1 MSAEKDWQVMAIY
14 IVGVTGGSGAPYARR
29 LLQALLGMGHGVKL
43 VASASGEKVMEV
55 EEGLRLSGTVAERER
70 QWKAFLRPNPPSAS
84 SGRAL
89 APFPFREGGIVP
101 HPRPLPKGEGAVGEL
116 ELFAPDDVGASIAS
130 GSYPSKAMVIVPCSM
145 GTLGRIAA
153 GASSNLVERAADV
166 MLKERRQL
174 ILAPRETPLSRI
186 HLRNMLAVTEAGAEV
201 LPAMPGFY
209 HHPKSVDDL
218 VDFIVG
224 RILDRLG
231 LESALVKRWR
241 GQAREVVIPDE

>member
-1 MSAEKDWQVMAIY
+1 MAIY

-29 LLQALLGMGHGVKL
+29 LLQALLAMEHVVKL

-55 EEGLRLSGTVAERER
+55 EEGLRLGGTVAERER
-70 QWKAFLRPNPPSAS
+70 QWKAFLAAPSLGVAQGRFAPLPSGPNPLP
-84 SGRAL
+84 
-89 APFPFREGGIVP
+89 PFPEGEGG
-101 HPRPLPKGEGAVGEL
+101 GL
-116 ELFAPDDVGASIAS
+116 ELFGNDDVGASIAS

-174 ILAPRETPLSRI
+174 ILTPRETPLSRI
-186 HLRNMLAVTEAGAEV
+186 HLRNMLTVTEAGAEV

-209 HHPKSVDDL
+209 HRPKSVDDL

-231 LESALVKRWR
+231 LESALTRRWR
-241 GQAREVVIPDE
+241 GEAKQVELPDE